1 MAQPAIIS
9 RELRYTSP
17 EGTTL
22 IGHLALPAQAKDKL
36 AGVVVCPEW
45 WGLTDYPKERADE
58 LASQGYAA
66 LTIDVYGNGKVTD
79 QASQANEWMSELTSN
94 QNLLMQRA
102 KAGLDALAQQAEVD
116 GSRLAAI
123 GFCFGGKIALDMA
136 REGYDLK
143 GVVSFHGTL
152 SPKAPAEQGKIKA
165 ELLIQHG
172 EADSMVTLDD
182 LEAFRAEMDTAQVS
196 YHVDVYQGAKH
207 GFTNP
212 VADERARANGINL
225 GFDAQAAQQ
234 SRHAMFKFLERVLK

>member
-22 IGHLALPAQAKDKL
+22 IGHLALPAQTTGKL

-45 WGLTDYPKERADE
+45 WGLTDYPKSRADE

-66 LTIDVYGNGKVTD
+66 LAIDVYGDSKVTD

-102 KAGLDALAQQAEVD
+102 KAGLDALAQQTEVD
-116 GSRLAAI
+116 ASRLAAI

-136 REGYDLK
+136 REGFDLK
-143 GVVSFHGTL
+143 GVASFHGNL
-152 SPKAPAEQGKIKA
+152 SPKAPAKQAKVKA

-182 LEAFRAEMDTAQVS
+182 LEAFRVEMDAAQVR
-196 YHVDVYQGAKH
+196 YHVDVYKGAKH

-212 VADERARANGINL
+212 AADERARTNGVDL

-234 SRHAMFKFLERVLK
+234 SSQALDQFLARVLK